1 MIVYRIENKFL
12 DPMLTVLKF
21 LTAYRTKVV
30 SYTEITFSVIYEVIK
45 EELLGILLSFVV
57 SKLFRHKK

>member
-30 SYTEITFSVIYEVIK
+30 SYTEITSAIYEVIK